1 MGLQLNRS
9 DRRSKLAALA
19 RGRRA
24 EALAR
29 ILLIIKGYRI
39 LAKRRQAGGGGA
51 GEIDIIARRGQVIA
65 FIEVKAR
72 SDQERAALAISKRQ
86 RQRVMR
92 GAEAF
97 LAGRADLAGLAV
109 RFDAILLAPGRWPR
123 HIIDA
128 WRDGD

>member
-39 LAKRRQAGGGGA
+39 LAKRRQAGRGGA
-51 GEIDIIARRGQVIA
+51 GEIDQVIA

-97 LAGRADLAGLAV
+97 LAGRADLAELAV